1 MPGSWLPSERALA
14 QEFEVDRYVVRNA
27 FARLKQQGL
36 IVREPGRRP
45 WVSHQPPP
53 EAADKHSGGRS
64 SRTVA
69 AVLPQHVGDH
79 ASREM
84 LRGMSQVLRSQETR
98 YRLLIFG
105 HRP

>member
-14 QEFEVDRYVVRNA
+14 QEFGVDRYVVPNA
-27 FARLKQQGL
+27 SARLEQQGL

-84 LRGMSQVLRSQETR
+84 LLRDEPGLRSQETR
-98 YRLLIFG
+98 YRLLIFR